1 MRKTMITVKSR
12 IALGAIA
19 SVMITGQAFADGVS
33 GINMANSELK
43 TYVAPVSTLILAI
56 GAIVGLIGGIRVYVL
71 WNSGER
77 DINKEL
83 MGWFGSCIFLVLVG
97 TVIKAFFA

>member
-1 MRKTMITVKSR
+1 MITVKSR

-19 SVMITGQAFADGVS
+19 AVMITGQAFADGVS

>member
-1 MRKTMITVKSR
+1 MMNVKSR
-12 IALGAIA
+12 IALGALIA
-19 SVMITGQAFADGVS
+19 ATTINGAFADGVS
-33 GINMANSELK
+33 GINAAGSEL
-43 TYVAPVSTLILAI
+43 TAYLEPVSTLILAI
-56 GAIVGLIGGIRVYVL
+56 GAVVGLIGGVRVYVL

-97 TVIKAFFA
+97 TVIKAFFV

>member
-1 MRKTMITVKSR
+1 MITVKSR

-19 SVMITGQAFADGVS
+19 AVMIAGQAFADGVS